1 MATRELR
8 LFMAE
13 VDTSNKSPE
22 VVIEFY
28 LGTAFQFAT
37 FVSSS
42 VKDGAYD
49 TVNVKTDVDDDDD
62 FDMQDETI
70 LLELATA
77 FSRFK

>member
-8 LFMAE
+8 LSMAE

-22 VVIEFY
+22 VVVEFY
-28 LGTAFQFAT
+28 LDDVLQFAT

-42 VKDGAYD
+42 VKNGAYD
-49 TVNVKTDVDDDDD
+49 TVNVKTDADDDG
-62 FDMQDETI
+62 DMDKQDETI
-70 LLELATA
+70 LLELASA

>member
-8 LFMAE
+8 LSMAE

-22 VVIEFY
+22 VVVEFY
-28 LGTAFQFAT
+28 LDDVHQFAT

-42 VKDGAYD
+42 VKNGAYD
-49 TVNVKTDVDDDDD
+49 TVNVKTDADDDG
-62 FDMQDETI
+62 DMDKQDETI
-70 LLELATA
+70 LLELANA

>member
-8 LFMAE
+8 LSMAE
-13 VDTSNKSPE
+13 VDTSNNLPE

-28 LGTAFQFAT
+28 LDNAFQFAT

-42 VKDGAYD
+42 VKDGVYD
-49 TVNVKTDVDDDDD
+49 TVNVKTDADDDK
-62 FDMQDETI
+62 DMDTQDETI

-77 FSRFK
+77 FSKFK

>member
-8 LFMAE
+8 LSMAE

-22 VVIEFY
+22 VVVEFY
-28 LGTAFQFAT
+28 SDDVRQFAT

-42 VKDGAYD
+42 VKNGAYD
-49 TVNVKTDVDDDDD
+49 TVNVKTDADDDG
-62 FDMQDETI
+62 DMDKQDETI
-70 LLELATA
+70 LLELASA